1 MNILL
6 TTLGSGGDV
15 YPFIAI
21 GRELVRRGHTV
32 KLMTNPHFEA
42 AVLAGGLPFVG
53 LGTEAE
59 YLEAITHAD
68 LVHPSRGPAHVL
80 QHLVFGPAQ
89 EMYTAV
95 RRVAR
100 QMDADA
106 IVRHHICF
114 GAGWAAE
121 KERMLDIPCTLAPI
135 FWINWRSPSVFGMVP
150 FVLPKPLARISL
162 AIRTLGGR
170 WVIDRPCNV
179 IRRELGLPP
188 QRDMFSRNSRGTGI
202 SLGLWSPALRGPVEG
217 DPAGGIICGAAVH
230 DDGDEANAGN
240 EGRRGDLPAELD
252 AFVRTAA
259 APVCFTLGTSVA
271 HHAPEFYRHAAA
283 ALATNKLRGVFVTG
297 PGDASAAEQICAAS
311 NGAIFAAG
319 YVPYSRLLHRC
330 SAVVHHGGI
339 GTVHACLKAGVPQLV
354 VPFANDE
361 FDNAARISRLRCGA
375 GLRASKLSDRALSA
389 VLGVVTSGVLR
400 QRAKQIGQQM
410 AAENG
415 AVTAADCI
423 ERVAPR
429 SETQTRES

>member
-42 AVLAGGLPFVG
+42 AVRSGGLTFIG

-68 LVHPSRGPAHVL
+68 LVHPSRGPGHVL
-80 QHLVFGPAQ
+80 QHLVFGPAH

-100 QMDADA
+100 QMEADA

-114 GAGWAAE
+114 GAAWAAE
-121 KERMLDIPCTLAPI
+121 KEHITDIPCTLAPI
-135 FWINWRSPSVFGMVP
+135 FWINWRSPSVFGMLP
-150 FVLPKPLARISL
+150 FALPKPLARINL

-202 SLGLWSPALRGPVEG
+202 SLGLWSPVLRSPIEG

-230 DDGDEANAGN
+230 DDGDAGA
-240 EGRRGDLPAELD
+240 GDGLPAELD
-252 AFVRTAA
+252 AFVRTGA

-283 ALATNKLRGVFVTG
+283 ALAINKLRGVFVTG
-297 PGDASAAEQICAAS
+297 PGDAGSAEQICAAS
-311 NGAIFAAG
+311 NGTIFRAG

-375 GLRASKLSDRALSA
+375 SLRASKLSDRALSA

-400 QRAKQIGQQM
+400 QRAKLAGEQM
-410 AAENG
+410 ATENG
-415 AVTAADCI
+415 AAAAADCV
-423 ERVAPR
+423 ERAA
-429 SETQTRES
+429 REAGT